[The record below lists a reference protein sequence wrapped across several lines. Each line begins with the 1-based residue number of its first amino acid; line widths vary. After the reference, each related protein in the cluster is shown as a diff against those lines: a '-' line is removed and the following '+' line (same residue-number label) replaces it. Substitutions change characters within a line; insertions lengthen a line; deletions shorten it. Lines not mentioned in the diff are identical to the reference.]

1 MRNIEFNED
10 DDLPD
15 AFPNDL
21 TDEIVIEEADIL
33 EIKKLYESFLS
44 ENDSIENINKS
55 LSKLFIFLRKYKDRL
70 TLESRT
76 ARLWIHYLDYVTI
89 VKNFIYSRENW

>member
-1 MRNIEFNED
+1 MFAAKAVSRASRCHFLVEAVVMTKLLRHLFPTDCSYFQEVEELLTDEEQYNEDDLRNFEFKED

-33 EIKKLYESFLS
+33 EIKKAL
-44 ENDSIENINKS
+44 
-55 LSKLFIFLRKYKDRL
+55 
-70 TLESRT
+70 
-76 ARLWIHYLDYVTI
+76 
-89 VKNFIYSRENW
+89 